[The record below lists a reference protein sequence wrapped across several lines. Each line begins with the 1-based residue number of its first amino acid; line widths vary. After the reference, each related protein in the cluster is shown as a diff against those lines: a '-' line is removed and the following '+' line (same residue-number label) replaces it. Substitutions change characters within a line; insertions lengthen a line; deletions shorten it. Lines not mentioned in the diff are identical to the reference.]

1 MNIEYLNKVISQAI
15 NIIFTGSSEDKE
27 RAKKELS
34 FALDMKEK
42 EEAKL
47 AEQNKE
53 KENKE
58 KNGDL

>member
-1 MNIEYLNKVISQAI
+1 MNIEYLIRVINQAI
-15 NIIFTGSSEDKE
+15 NIIFTGSPQDKE
-27 RAKKELS
+27 RAKKELNA
-34 FALDMKEK
+34 ALDMKEK